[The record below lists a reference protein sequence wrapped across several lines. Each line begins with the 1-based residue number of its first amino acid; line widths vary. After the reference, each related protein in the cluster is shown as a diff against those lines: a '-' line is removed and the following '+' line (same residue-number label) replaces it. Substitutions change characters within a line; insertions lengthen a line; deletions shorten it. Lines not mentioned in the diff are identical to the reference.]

1 MWQLNSIPPLSDTM
15 LLSMKVKPL
24 PRIPD
29 GSIWFEEN
37 FKGYAK
43 NSIMVCNRLF
53 DWLRIILCAWAYLLF
68 Y

>member
-24 PRIPD
+24 PRIPARSLIYY

-43 NSIMVCNRLF
+43 KFNYGL
-53 DWLRIILCAWAYLLF
+53 
-68 Y
+68 